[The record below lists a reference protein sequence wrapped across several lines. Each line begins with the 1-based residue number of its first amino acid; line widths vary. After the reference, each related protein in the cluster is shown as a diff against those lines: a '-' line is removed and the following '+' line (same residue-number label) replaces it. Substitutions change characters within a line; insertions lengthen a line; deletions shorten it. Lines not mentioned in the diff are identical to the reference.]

1 MIVKDEELL
10 LIDQKIFDLPNVA
23 QFIPP
28 LEGSGCVHISK

>member
-23 QFIPP
+23 QERP
-28 LEGSGCVHISK
+28 LPSRGGCVHISK